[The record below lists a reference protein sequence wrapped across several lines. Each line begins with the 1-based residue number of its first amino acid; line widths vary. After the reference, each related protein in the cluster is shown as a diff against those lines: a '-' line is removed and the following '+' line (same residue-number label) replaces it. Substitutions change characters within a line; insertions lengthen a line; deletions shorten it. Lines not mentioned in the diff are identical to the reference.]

1 MRATTGKAHK
11 IGACGRDLPG
21 DGRPSRSGRIVQADR
36 GDRSERAGSC
46 RRIGAG
52 KAPPRSTV
60 TRPRWRVGPR
70 SRWHPASIA
79 RQAPIHRHPASMARR
94 TAIPLAPGLD
104 RPPRADP
111 PSPGRNG
118 ASGPPAPS
126 PGLDGSAGPDPPS
139 PPRAPTRARHPKRHI
154 PRRPRPFPR
163 SRKGGDPADRAG
175 GSGRPHRTGR
185 GLQAD

>member
-79 RQAPIHRHPASMARR
+79 RQGPIHRHPAAMARRAPLHRHPASMARR
-94 TAIPLAPGLD
+94 ALIHRL
-104 RPPRADP
+104 
-111 PSPGRNG
+111 
-118 ASGPPAPS
+118 PPARRQGRATRNATS
-126 PGLDGSAGPDPPS
+126 PDDPDPS
-139 PPRAPTRARHPKRHI
+139 RAVAKGAIRLIVQADRGDRTELAGAC
-154 PRRPRPFPR
+154 RRIER
-163 SRKGGDPADRAG
+163 SRR
-175 GSGRPHRTGR
+175 
-185 GLQAD
+185 